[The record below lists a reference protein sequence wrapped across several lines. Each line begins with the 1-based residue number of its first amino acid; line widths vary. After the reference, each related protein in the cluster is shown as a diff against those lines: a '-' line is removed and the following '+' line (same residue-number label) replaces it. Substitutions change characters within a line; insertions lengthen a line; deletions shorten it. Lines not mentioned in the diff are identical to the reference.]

1 MQSSSGYF
9 RQSPFAWYGIF
20 ILITLLIMVYSLL
33 TGVIRIHSVHL
44 FELIASI
51 WNAETTKGKET
62 LILWNLRLPR
72 AVLSLSVG
80 AALAV
85 SGASMQGIFRNPL
98 VEPGLVGI
106 SAGSALAA
114 AAVLVFVF
122 PVIGNVSP
130 TAASLILPLSAFAG
144 GLTSTLIIYYI
155 GRNES
160 IAILIL
166 AGVAINALCG
176 ALIGWVIY
184 YADDSALRSFT
195 FWSLGDLSGAHWKSL
210 LIAMPFIWLPV
221 IYLCRQ
227 HRDLDMLSLGD
238 RQAFHAGVHVESVK
252 KRNILAVAMAV
263 GASVSLSGAIGFIGL
278 VVPHMVR
285 MMFGPSHKN
294 VMILSVFAGGSLMM
308 LADTFS
314 RTWVQPAEL
323 PVGIVTAMIGSPF
336 FIYLIFN
343 TKNKKLL

>member
-1 MQSSSGYF
+1 MQTGSGF
-9 RQSPFAWYGIF
+9 LRQSPLVWYGFF
-20 ILITLLIMVYSLL
+20 IIITLLAMVYSLL
-33 TGVIRIHSVHL
+33 TGVIKIQTGHL

-51 WNAETTKGKET
+51 WNTDAATGKEA
-62 LILWNLRLPR
+62 LILWNLRMPR

-114 AAVLVFVF
+114 ACVLVFVF
-122 PVIGNVSP
+122 PVMGDVSP
-130 TAASLILPLSAFAG
+130 ATSSLILPLSAFAG

-195 FWSLGDLSGAHWKSL
+195 FWSLGDLSGANWKSF
-210 LIAMPFIWLPV
+210 LIASPFIWLPV
-221 IYLCRQ
+221 LYLCRQ

-238 RQAFHAGVHVESVK
+238 RQAFHAGIQVESVK
-252 KRNILAVAMAV
+252 KRNIMAVAMAV

-278 VVPHMVR
+278 VVPHMIR

-294 VMILSVFAGGSLMM
+294 LMILSVFVGGSLMM